1 MAMTEQEAKRL
12 LREIGARK
20 GALIRGMAERL
31 IEDIEAKGYT
41 DTMKFLVEEFLI
53 YNNN

>member
-1 MAMTEQEAKRL
+1 MTEHEAKKI
-12 LREIGARK
+12 LREIGERK
-20 GALIRGMAERL
+20 GALIKGMAERL

-41 DTMKFLVEEFLI
+41 ETMKFLVEEFLI